1 MYPGGGEGV
10 VSSVLLSTANSS
22 VQSLSLTPCELV
34 GDLDLEGPSIDG
46 ELGLGVLLRL
56 GGLHNLVLFS
66 SLHVDVV
73 LVVPC
78 KLVGGLDLESEGSSV
93 DG

>member
-1 MYPGGGEGV
+1 M
-10 VSSVLLSTANSS
+10 LSTANSS
-22 VQSLSLTPCELV
+22 VQAACELV
-34 GDLDLEGPSIDG
+34 GDLDLESEGPRGDG

-56 GGLHNLVLFS
+56 GGLLSWVLLD
-66 SLHVDVV
+66 SLHVNVL

-78 KLVGGLDLESEGSSV
+78 ELVGDLDLESEGSSV